1 VLIYLGKT
9 TLYIIVKYNDITEYK
24 GGIYMQELI
33 YNILEEITGE
43 DLHEESNV
51 NLFDNERLDSLGII
65 ELIVAIEDK
74 FNIILDPA
82 IVERKDIETP
92 NKLIEYLQALI
103 NSKT

>member
-1 VLIYLGKT
+1 
-9 TLYIIVKYNDITEYK
+9 
-24 GGIYMQELI
+24 MQELI

-43 DLHEESNV
+43 DLHKESNV
-51 NLFDNERLDSLGII
+51 NLFDSGRLDSLGII

-92 NKLIEYLQALI
+92 NKLIEYLQTF
-103 NSKT
+103 SKSKI